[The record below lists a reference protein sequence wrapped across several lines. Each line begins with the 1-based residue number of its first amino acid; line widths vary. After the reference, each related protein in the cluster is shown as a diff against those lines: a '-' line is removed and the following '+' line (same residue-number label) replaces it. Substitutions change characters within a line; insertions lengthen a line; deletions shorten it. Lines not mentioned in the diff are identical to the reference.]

1 MRADLLRAIFH
12 EPTTSD
18 VTRDDSGLRLL
29 VGFVSAAIFGAVV
42 GSLRGDLQMLSAAL
56 KMPFVLLLPLAV
68 TLPSLH
74 WLHAWAG
81 KPVAWRTLVRDG
93 ATVVGRTGLLLLIG
107 LPVVWL
113 AWRVRM
119 PHAAAVQL
127 LGALVAGAFFGAMRG
142 LFLTSMGDSGLA
154 RMIGVGLIAVTLGQT
169 AWVLRPW
176 VAHEGD
182 SFRWFEDAKGDF
194 IDGLIDPMY
203 LESTVE
209 RAADE
214 SGLRSG
220 ASP

>member
-1 MRADLLRAIFH
+1 VNPDLLRAIFH
-12 EPTTSD
+12 EPTTTEES
-18 VTRDDSGLRLL
+18 RDDSGARLL
-29 VGFVSAAIFGAVV
+29 WGVVSAAAFGAVV
-42 GSLRGDLQMLSAAL
+42 GSLRGDMQMLSAAL

-81 KPVAWRTLVRDG
+81 HPVPWRTLVRDG

-113 AWRVRM
+113 AWRVRL

-127 LGALVAGAFFGAMRG
+127 LAGIVALAFFGAMRG
-142 LFLTSMGDSGLA
+142 LFLRSMGDSGVA
-154 RMIGVGLIAVTLGQT
+154 RMMGVGLLAVTLGQT

-203 LESTVE
+203 LSSQVE
-209 RAADE
+209 RAANE
-214 SGLRSG
+214 SVLRDG